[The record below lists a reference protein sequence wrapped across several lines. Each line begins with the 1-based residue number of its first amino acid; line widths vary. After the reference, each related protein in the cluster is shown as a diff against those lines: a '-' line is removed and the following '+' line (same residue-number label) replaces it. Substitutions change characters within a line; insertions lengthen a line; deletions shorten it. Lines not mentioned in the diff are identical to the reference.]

1 MPATLVRRNWGRERG
16 GGVRELLSKLSNTDG
31 EGKRIH
37 FGSRT
42 LCVLGLT
49 LRYRSPK

>member
-31 EGKRIH
+31 EGNIPQVKDH
-37 FGSRT
+37 PATFWADSEP
-42 LCVLGLT
+42 LEEC
-49 LRYRSPK
+49 